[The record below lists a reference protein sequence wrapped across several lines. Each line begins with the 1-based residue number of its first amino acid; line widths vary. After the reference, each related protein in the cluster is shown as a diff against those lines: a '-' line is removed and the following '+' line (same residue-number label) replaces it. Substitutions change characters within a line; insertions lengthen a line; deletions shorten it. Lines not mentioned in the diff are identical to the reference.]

1 MLLLKEV
8 GLNYDIS
15 TVSCTY
21 TPSVKT
27 YNIVTEN
34 MTDYCKPIQLGN
46 GCCIWVNERG
56 QLGEV
61 ECIHPKLLDNGNSL
75 YSQQSKSVD
84 GVPSFEISSFDA
96 EVVVEQ
102 IENGFIIWF
111 SRRKKVEQEIS
122 QNGIGYLLSENE
134 LLGVVAKN
142 YKIIE

>member
-1 MLLLKEV
+1 MLLLKEL
-8 GLNYDIS
+8 GLYHDS
-15 TVSCTY
+15 SKVSCTF

-61 ECIHPKLLDNGNSL
+61 ECIYPKLVDNGTSL
-75 YSQQSKSVD
+75 YSQHGKSVD
-84 GVPSFEISSFDA
+84 GVPSFEISSLNADI
-96 EVVVEQ
+96 VVEQ

-111 SRRKKVEQEIS
+111 SRRKKVEQEVS
-122 QNGIGYLLSENE
+122 QNGIDYLLSENE
-134 LLGVVAKN
+134 LLGIVAKN
-142 YKIIE
+142 CEIIE